1 MASHEVVAVE
11 EGAGIPKGEGAAA
24 AREAGEGKVETDLRL
39 WWWSYTG
46 GGKGEVEAGGSLKAW
61 ASFGATFIRSKISRI
76 SFAQCVSL

>member
-39 WWWSYTG
+39 WWSTTG

-61 ASFGATFIRSKISRI
+61 GCFGATFIRSKISRI